1 MLSTVLSIPPLMNG
15 TTVFSL
21 ISGDRLF
28 IMFVVKM
35 LNIIGSYS
43 MVTWIRNGVLGNNKL
58 LTLPN
63 GEQLNLPINI
73 QIMFRVES
81 LKHAT
86 LAIVSCCGMVWFSED
101 AVTPDKFYKNY
112 LKTTHDVA
120 LDAVA
125 KDLLMDTTT
134 CKGDD
139 SGEVSE
145 NHITQRLIINVLS
158 PYF

>member
-1 MLSTVLSIPPLMNG
+1 
-15 TTVFSL
+15 
-21 ISGDRLF
+21 
-28 IMFVVKM
+28 
-35 LNIIGSYS
+35 
-43 MVTWIRNGVLGNNKL
+43 
-58 LTLPN
+58 
-63 GEQLNLPINI
+63 
-73 QIMFRVES
+73 MFRVES